1 MTCLSYKH
9 TVWKKYQQNVSSC
22 QQQKK
27 EIDNIWGTQFEF
39 VLSLKYL
46 SLSINVVHYIGRFDL
61 GLNETCRTKRKP

>member
-39 VLSLKYL
+39 VLIKSQVTITFYKCCTLYWQ
-46 SLSINVVHYIGRFDL
+46 IRL
-61 GLNETCRTKRKP
+61 GTKRNL